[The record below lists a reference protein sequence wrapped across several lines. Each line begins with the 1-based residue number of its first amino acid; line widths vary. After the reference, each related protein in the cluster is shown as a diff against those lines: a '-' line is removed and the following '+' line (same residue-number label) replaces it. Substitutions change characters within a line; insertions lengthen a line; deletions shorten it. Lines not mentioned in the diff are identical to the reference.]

1 MNLRTLSTLAAAAAI
16 GISGCRRSPTASG
29 EGTPAP
35 GANPGAEATPLAA
48 PRLRAAVDAY
58 KQVQNPENDAAVRQ
72 GIAEVN
78 TEIANLEDLVAK
90 RHGRD
95 RQKVASK
102 LRHLEAYLSEETTR
116 FAEIQAAPA
125 LKAPNPASES
135 PPDGKAGGAAPP
147 PGSGSDR

>member
-1 MNLRTLSTLAAAAAI
+1 MNLRTLSILAAAAAI
-16 GISGCRRSPTASG
+16 GISGCRRSATASG
-29 EGTPAP
+29 EGAPAP
-35 GANPGAEATPLAA
+35 GAGPGAEATPLAA
-48 PRLRAAVDAY
+48 PRLRAAVDDY
-58 KQVQNPENDAAVRQ
+58 KQAQNPENDAAVRRAM
-72 GIAEVN
+72 AEVN

-125 LKAPNPASES
+125 LKAPNPGTE
-135 PPDGKAGGAAPP
+135 PPGDGKAGDTAPL
-147 PGSGSDR
+147 PGSDPDR

>member
-1 MNLRTLSTLAAAAAI
+1 MNLRTLSILAAAAAI
-16 GISGCRRSPTASG
+16 GMSGCRRPATATG
-29 EGTPAP
+29 DGTPAP
-35 GANPGAEATPLAA
+35 GAGAGAEATPLAA

-125 LKAPNPASES
+125 LKAPS
-135 PPDGKAGGAAPP
+135 PGKEALGAGKAGDTTPP
-147 PGSGSDR
+147 PGRAPDR